1 MALRHP
7 RCAPSPAEFRSLYA
21 GAPLAFRP
29 DSRRSAIRWV
39 WGTKKLFTIV
49 GCVVVALGGYGPAR
63 AESTVTVVRAG
74 HLIDTD
80 SGRVLG
86 TQTIIVR
93 DGLIADIGATVEMPA
108 GARVVDLSGYTVLP
122 GLIDAHTHLTI
133 DAKNQDPLGELEHTA
148 AERALGSLP
157 NARAVLLA
165 GFTTVRD
172 LGSYRALVDVALR
185 DAVNRGDVVGPHMY
199 VAGAYVTI
207 TGGAGAVTGFAPD
220 VILPW
225 DLRYGSANSPDEVRE
240 RVRTLAG
247 QRVDVIKMF
256 ATGAVLTHNSNP
268 SGREATPEEL
278 RAAVDEAHN
287 FGLKVAVHAHGAD
300 GIKAAVRAGAAS
312 IEHGTLMDD
321 EGRMLMK
328 QHGTYLVPTLEIRE
342 CVGAN
347 YPPEFVAKANEIM
360 SAQLKNFRKAVSA
373 GIKIAFGTDIGVC
386 PFGRNGR
393 EFNFM
398 VQNGMTAMQAIK
410 SATVAGADLLGIS
423 DKVGSIRR
431 GKIADMIA
439 VRGDPLGNVRLL
451 EDVRFVMKQGEIFKQ
466 D

>member
-1 MALRHP
+1 MKSYMLIGCLVFAL
-7 RCAPSPAEFRSLYA
+7 CGA
-21 GAPLAFRP
+21 G
-29 DSRRSAIRWV
+29 SV
-39 WGTKKLFTIV
+39 
-49 GCVVVALGGYGPAR
+49 R
-63 AESTVTVVRAG
+63 AQGITVIRAG

-80 SGRVLG
+80 SGRELDAR
-86 TQTIIVR
+86 TIVVK
-93 DGLIADIGATVEMPA
+93 DGIIADIGRNVVVPV
-108 GARVVDLSGYTVLP
+108 GARLVDLSGYTVLP

-133 DAKNQDPLGELEHTA
+133 NAKSQDPLEELEHTA
-148 AERALGSLP
+148 AERAFGSLP

-185 DAVNRGDVVGPHMY
+185 DAINRGDVVGPRMY

-220 VILPW
+220 VTLPW
-225 DLRYGSANSPDEVRE
+225 DLRYGAANSPSEVRE
-240 RVRTLAG
+240 RIRALAG
-247 QRVDVIKMF
+247 QRVDVVKMF
-256 ATGAVLTHNSNP
+256 ATGAILTHNSSP

-278 RAAVDEAHN
+278 AAAVDEAHN
-287 FGLKVAVHAHGAD
+287 FGLKVAVHAHGPD

-321 EGRMLMK
+321 EGRALMK
-328 QHGTYLVPTLEIRE
+328 EHGTYLVPTLEVRE
-342 CVGAN
+342 CVGDN
-347 YPPEFVAKANEIM
+347 YPPEFVAKSRQIL
-360 SAQLKNFRKAVSA
+360 SAQLSNFRKAVDA
-373 GIKIAFGTDIGVC
+373 GVKIAFGTDIGVC
-386 PFGRNGR
+386 PFGRNAR

-398 VQNGMTAMQAIK
+398 VQNGMTPMQAIQ

-423 DKVGSIRR
+423 DKVGSLAR
-431 GKIADMIA
+431 GKFADVIA
-439 VRGDPLGNVRLL
+439 VRGDPLTNVRLL